1 MSEILSINE
10 TSYQEMVTQSKQ
22 PVLIEFGA
30 TWCGPC
36 KRQEPILKELAQAM
50 DQKLKVVK
58 IDVDESMNLAM
69 QFQVMSVPT
78 MVLMVNGQEA
88 ERLIGL
94 QTREKLVEKLEEYL
108 N

>member
-1 MSEILSINE
+1 MNEILSITEPAFEE
-10 TSYQEMVTQSKQ
+10 TVLQSQQ

-36 KRQEPILKELAQAM
+36 KSLEPILHEIAKTLNG
-50 DQKLKVVK
+50 KLKVVK

-78 MVLMVNGQEA
+78 MVLMVNGQEV
-88 ERLIGL
+88 ERMIGL
-94 QTREKLVEKLEEYL
+94 QAREKLVEKIEDHLG
-108 N
+108 